1 MSTLADMSSDAVIV
15 IVEDDPGIGSGLV
28 RLLDGEGYRPLWCR
42 TAREGR
48 AHLPGDA
55 DLLLLDLNL
64 PDGDGL
70 ELCRQVHQDDPGLPI
85 VMLTARGSE
94 TDVVLGLDAGA
105 VDYLVKPFRLAEL
118 LARLRAHLR
127 GLVRGGPA
135 TEPGL
140 LEVGD
145 VRVDTAARRAFVGGG
160 EVALRPKEFDL
171 LVLLLRYAGRAVTRA
186 VAMAEVWDEHWHGST
201 KTLDVH
207 VAALRQRLGETDVA
221 TSRITTL
228 RGVGYRYELPPDPG
242 T

>member
-1 MSTLADMSSDAVIV
+1 MSSDSAVIV
-15 IVEDDPGIGSGLV
+15 IVEDDAGIGSGLV
-28 RLLDGEGYRPLWCR
+28 RLLEGEGYRPVWCR
-42 TAREGR
+42 TVQDARR
-48 AHLPGDA
+48 HLPGEA

-70 ELCRQVHQDDPGLPI
+70 ELCRQVHRAEPGLPI

-127 GLVRGGPA
+127 GLGRSDPA
-135 TEPGL
+135 AESDV

-145 VRVDTAARRAFVGGG
+145 VRVDVAARRVFAAGQ

-171 LVLLLRYAGRAVTRA
+171 LVLLLRYAGRVVTRA
-186 VAMAEVWDEHWHGST
+186 VAMAEVWDEHWYGST

-207 VAALRQRLGETDVA
+207 VASLRQRLGESEVA
-221 TSRITTL
+221 TSRISTL
-228 RGVGYRYELPPDPG
+228 RGVGYRYELAPGPPP
-242 T
+242 

>member
-1 MSTLADMSSDAVIV
+1 MSSDSALIV
-15 IVEDDPGIGSGLV
+15 ILEDDPGIGAGLV
-28 RLLDGEGYRPLWCR
+28 RLLEGEGYSPVWCR
-42 TAREGR
+42 TVRDARR
-48 AHLPGDA
+48 HLPGKA

-70 ELCRQVHQDDPGLPI
+70 ELCRHIHRAEPGLPI

-127 GLVRGGPA
+127 GLGRS
-135 TEPGL
+135 EPGDEPDQ
-140 LEVGD
+140 LEVAD
-145 VRVDTAARRAFVGGG
+145 VRVDVAARRVFTAGQ
-160 EVALRPKEFDL
+160 ETMLRPKEFDL
-171 LVLLLRYAGRAVTRA
+171 LVLLLRNAGRVVTRA

-207 VAALRQRLGETDVA
+207 VAALRQRLGETEVT

-228 RGVGYRYELPPDPG
+228 RGVGYRYELAPDRTP
-242 T
+242 